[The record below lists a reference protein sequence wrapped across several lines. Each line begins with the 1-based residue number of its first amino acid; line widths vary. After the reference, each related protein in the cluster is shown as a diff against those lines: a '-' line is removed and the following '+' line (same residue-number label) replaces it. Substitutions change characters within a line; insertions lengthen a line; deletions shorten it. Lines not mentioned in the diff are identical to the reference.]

1 MNSIAKFQPD
11 AETDVADAAAWY
23 ENQRKGLGAEFLDE
37 ILSTCDVL
45 SENPDMFPVVHRSTR
60 RAVIKKFPF
69 GIYYRTENDFV
80 SIIAVMHGSR
90 DPNNWKDRT

>member
-1 MNSIAKFQPD
+1 MNSLVKFQPD
-11 AETDVADAAAWY
+11 AESDVADAAAWY

-45 SENPDMFPVVHRSTR
+45 GENPELFPVVHRNTR

-69 GIYYRTENDFV
+69 GIYYRTEDDFV

-90 DPNNWKDRT
+90 DPKNWKDRT

>member
-1 MNSIAKFQPD
+1 MNSLVKFQPD
-11 AETDVADAAAWY
+11 AESDVADAAAWY

-37 ILSTCDVL
+37 ILSTCEVI
-45 SENPDMFPVVHRSTR
+45 SENPKLFPVVHRNTR

-69 GIYYRTENDFV
+69 GIYYRTEDDFV

-90 DPNNWKDRT
+90 DPKSWKNRT

>member
-1 MNSIAKFQPD
+1 MNSLVKFQPD
-11 AETDVADAAAWY
+11 AGSDVADAAAWY

-37 ILSTCDVL
+37 ILSTCEVI
-45 SENPDMFPVVHRSTR
+45 SENPKLFPVVHRNTR

-69 GIYYRTENDFV
+69 GIYYRTEDDFV

-90 DPNNWKDRT
+90 DPKSWKNRT

>member
-1 MNSIAKFQPD
+1 VNSLVKFQPD
-11 AETDVADAAAWY
+11 AGSDVADAAAWY

-37 ILSTCDVL
+37 ILSTCEVI
-45 SENPDMFPVVHRSTR
+45 SENPKLFPVVHRNTR

-69 GIYYRTENDFV
+69 GIYYRTEDDFV

-90 DPNNWKDRT
+90 DPKSWKNRT

>member
-1 MNSIAKFQPD
+1 MSSIVKFQPD

-45 SENPDMFPVVHRSTR
+45 SESPELFPVVHRNTR

-69 GIYYRTENDFV
+69 GIYYRTEHDLV

-90 DPNNWKDRT
+90 SPQNWKDRT

>member
-1 MNSIAKFQPD
+1 MNSLVKFQPD
-11 AETDVADAAAWY
+11 AGSDVADAAAWY

-37 ILSTCDVL
+37 ILSTCEVI
-45 SENPDMFPVVHRSTR
+45 SENPKLFPVVHRNTR

-69 GIYYRTENDFV
+69 GIYYRTEDDFV

-90 DPNNWKDRT
+90 DPKSWKNRP

>member
-1 MNSIAKFQPD
+1 MKSIVKFQPD

-45 SENPDMFPVVHRSTR
+45 SENAELFPVVHRNTR

-69 GIYYRTENDFV
+69 GIYYRAENDFV

>member
-1 MNSIAKFQPD
+1 VNSIVKFQPD

-23 ENQRKGLGAEFLDE
+23 ENQRKGLGAEFLDK

-45 SENPDMFPVVHRSTR
+45 GENPELFPVVHRNTR

>member
-1 MNSIAKFQPD
+1 VKSVVNFQPD

-23 ENQRKGLGAEFLDE
+23 ETQRQGLGAEFLDE
-37 ILSTCDVL
+37 VL
-45 SENPDMFPVVHRSTR
+45 SICDLIGENPEIFPVVHRNTR

-69 GIYYRTENDFV
+69 GIYYRAENALV
-80 SIIAVMHGSR
+80 SIVAVMHGSR